1 MPSKKNQKKTPAKKS
16 AKSEVFKKATKK
28 PKAKKVVA
36 KVVVAKSKKNKLSR
50 FNVVQQILSQYLKDS
65 KKKVGLLGFQKLAS
79 TLYAKTKD
87 VPLKYIEQNI
97 EQLYKEHLE
106 RDEMPKEFPDNIP
119 FYLINQTL
127 QSPKFDKAQISYYFN
142 DGIEE
147 YDAKGDRDDVYEQFR
162 TSGLYQYLRR
172 NYNGSPP
179 NNAVFIITDT
189 DNETFVKYKVE
200 TFSPPES
207 EGKPQTSP
215 TTPPIPKGGSP
226 FTAEEII
233 AIEREKQK
241 TLKQVSKLLKQ
252 GVSMEQIERLLG
264 K

>member
-1 MPSKKNQKKTPAKKS
+1 
-16 AKSEVFKKATKK
+16 
-28 PKAKKVVA
+28 
-36 KVVVAKSKKNKLSR
+36 
-50 FNVVQQILSQYLKDS
+50 
-65 KKKVGLLGFQKLAS
+65 
-79 TLYAKTKD
+79 
-87 VPLKYIEQNI
+87 
-97 EQLYKEHLE
+97 
-106 RDEMPKEFPDNIP
+106 
-119 FYLINQTL
+119 
-127 QSPKFDKAQISYYFN
+127 
-142 DGIEE
+142 
-147 YDAKGDRDDVYEQFR
+147 
-162 TSGLYQYLRR
+162 
-172 NYNGSPP
+172 
-179 NNAVFIITDT
+179 
-189 DNETFVKYKVE
+189 VE